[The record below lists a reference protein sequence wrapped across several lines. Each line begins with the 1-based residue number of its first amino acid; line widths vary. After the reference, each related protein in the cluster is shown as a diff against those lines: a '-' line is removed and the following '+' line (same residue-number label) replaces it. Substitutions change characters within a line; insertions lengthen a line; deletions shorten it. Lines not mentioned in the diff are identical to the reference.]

1 MTQDE
6 WRTIF
11 GFPLYEMNSNGVV
24 RKKGHDEALRVS
36 HERNG
41 IPYIRMRDHVT
52 HTQYGRGVDKL
63 YRETFPE
70 LAPPKT
76 HNRRPKS

>member
-1 MTQDE
+1 MMEEE

-11 GFPLYEMNSNGVV
+11 GFPLYEMNTQGVV
-24 RKKGHDEALRVS
+24 RKKGQELPLRVS

-41 IPYIRMRDHVT
+41 IPYIRMRDHIT
-52 HTQYGRGVDKL
+52 HDQYGRGLYKL

-76 HNRRPKS
+76 YTRRAKS